1 MRVGCHLS
9 TSRGFETAVEN
20 ALALGGNFFQYFP
33 KNPRSYRL
41 KAVDEAAG
49 KRGAEAARA
58 AGVETVA
65 HSPYVTNLATY
76 DPKLHETTVASVVND
91 LELTEALGTPWLVVH
106 FGKHVGA
113 GEEEG
118 KHLMVETLDEI
129 LATYRGST
137 LLLLENTAGQGS
149 EMGRTPAEWMEIVE
163 AVRQPERLGLCLD
176 TCHAFAAGVVDW
188 RDAGSVSAFEEAL
201 RSTGALP
208 RIRVIHFNDSMVDFG
223 GRRDR
228 HQRLLQGFIGEE
240 GLRRAATLPAF
251 RDIPLCLE
259 TPVSEE
265 REYGPEIALLR
276 RWREEA
282 EAAEA
287 AQG

>member
-9 TSRGFETAVEN
+9 TARGFEKAVEA
-20 ALALGGNFFQYFP
+20 ALELNGNFFQYFP
-33 KNPRSYRL
+33 KNPRSYQL
-41 KAVDEAAG
+41 KAVD
-49 KRGAEAARA
+49 RA
-58 AGVETVA
+58 AGARGAQAAREADVWTVA

-76 DPKLHETTVASVVND
+76 DPKLHETTVASVIND

-106 FGKHVGA
+106 FGKHVGG

-118 KHLMVETLDEI
+118 KRRMVETLDEI
-129 LATYRGST
+129 LAGYRGST
-137 LLLLENTAGQGS
+137 LLCLENTAGQGS

-188 RDAGSVSAFEEAL
+188 RDERSVAAFEAEL
-201 RSTGALP
+201 RATGALP
-208 RIRVIHFNDSMVDFG
+208 LIKVIHFNDSMVDFG

-228 HQRLLQGFIGEE
+228 HQRLLKGYIGEE

-251 RDIPLCLE
+251 REIPLCLE
-259 TPVSEE
+259 TPVDEE

-276 RWREEA
+276 RWKEAAGEA
-282 EAAEA
+282 EAAGA
-287 AQG
+287 